1 MTRQQ
6 AINEKC
12 RECIYDEFADGT
24 WRMQVEACELTAC
37 ALYPYRPVS
46 RSIASCEAD
55 SAAVE
60 PHYGGCNHDEETISR
75 TVGASLY

>member
-46 RSIASCEAD
+46 RSKMPDMAD
-55 SAAVE
+55 SV
-60 PHYGGCNHDEETISR
+60 PVQLHYEGNHREVRVIAR
-75 TVGASLY
+75 VAP

>member
-37 ALYPYRPVS
+37 ALYPYRPKS
-46 RSIASCEAD
+46 RSKMPDMAD
-55 SAAVE
+55 SAPVE
-60 PHYGGCNHDEETISR
+60 PHYEGISVQ
-75 TVGASLY
+75 VGQGVMVYD